1 MIEISNVS
9 MVFESAGQPLANV
22 KKLIPAPK
30 RESEKAVA
38 AAELYNASGSAVPFV
53 SGTPEKIFNNVP
65 EETVNNMTAAVK
77 QRREKA
83 LDNVSLVIP
92 DGCIYGFL
100 GSNGAGKSTLM
111 RMICGVY
118 KTDEG
123 SIKID
128 GQEVFD
134 NSEAKSSIFFVND
147 ETIEYMGFTL
157 ESLMMYYRYYYPQTF
172 NTGKFK
178 HLASVLNLPLNS
190 PLSTFSKGMKR
201 QAVVIIGLSSSTKYL
216 MLDEAFDGLD
226 PAMRAMVK
234 NIILDEIRGRNATL
248 IVSSHNIHEIGEI
261 CDRAML
267 IHNGKIIFADEL
279 ENIKGRFVKYQL
291 ASLDHTLTREE
302 ISSAGLESIQYKAVG
317 KVVQIIVKG
326 DGDTDSKIHTLG
338 ADLAEQIP
346 LTLEEIFI
354 YEMDSSGYRLER

>member
-1 MIEISNVS
+1 MIEVSNVS
-9 MVFESAGQPLANV
+9 MIFENRSRQLLNV
-22 KKLIPAPK
+22 KKLVPFSSGEADK
-30 RESEKAVA
+30 TS
-38 AAELYNASGSAVPFV
+38 ASASAVPLAKG
-53 SGTPEKIFNNVP
+53 SPERIFNDVP
-65 EETVNNMTAAVK
+65 EETANSRAPEAK
-77 QRREKA
+77 HREKA

-118 KTDEG
+118 RTDEG

-134 NSEAKSSIFFVND
+134 NSEAKSSVFFVND
-147 ETIEYMGFTL
+147 ETIEYTGFTL
-157 ESLMMYYRYYYPQTF
+157 ESLMMYYRNYYPETF

-178 HLASVLNLPLNS
+178 SLASVLGLPLNS

-201 QAVVIIGLSSSTKYL
+201 QAVVIIGLASGTKYL

-248 IVSSHNIHEIGEI
+248 VVSSHNVHEIGEL

-291 ASLDHTLTREE
+291 ASLDHTITQAE
-302 ISSAGLESIQYKAVG
+302 ISAAGLEPIQYRAVG

-326 DGDTDSKIHTLG
+326 GSGTYRKIIDIG
-338 ADLAEQIP
+338 AELSEEIP
-346 LTLEEIFI
+346 LTLEEIFL
-354 YEMDSSGYRLER
+354 YEMDTNGYRL

>member
-9 MVFESAGQPLANV
+9 MIFENRSQPHFNA
-22 KKLIPAPK
+22 KELIPFSA
-30 RESEKAVA
+30 RGGEGTAVPNIA
-38 AAELYNASGSAVPFV
+38 AGYAAPFV
-53 SGTPEKIFNNVP
+53 SGSPEKIFNDVP
-65 EETVNNMTAAVK
+65 EETVNNIVPEAK
-77 QRREKA
+77 HRERA

-92 DGCIYGFL
+92 DSCIYGFL

-118 KTDEG
+118 RTDEG

-134 NSEAKSSIFFVND
+134 NSEAKSSVFFVND
-147 ETIEYMGFTL
+147 ETIEYTGFTL
-157 ESLMMYYRYYYPQTF
+157 ESLMMYYRNYYPSTF

-178 HLASVLNLPLNS
+178 HLASVLGLPLNS

-201 QAVVIIGLSSSTKYL
+201 QSVVIIGLASCAKYL

-248 IVSSHNIHEIGEI
+248 IVSSHNVHEIGEL

-279 ENIKGRFVKYQL
+279 ENIRGRFVKYQL
-291 ASLDHTLTREE
+291 TSLDHTITQEE
-302 ISSAGLESIQYKAVG
+302 ISAAGLEAVQYKAVG

-326 DGDTDSKIHTLG
+326 SSDTYEKVSAVG

-354 YEMDSSGYRLER
+354 YEMDTNGYRL